1 MVEAAAEL
9 LAAEGPPALST
20 RRLAA
25 MVGASTSAVYTHF
38 GGMDGLVRAV
48 VHEGFSRLHD
58 RLALVAPTEDPV
70 TDLILLAH
78 AYRATAQQHPH
89 LYAVM
94 YGTAAVDGFS
104 PNDDDRQL
112 ARYTLSCLVSAVR
125 RAMAARRLRH
135 ADPHLVARQLW
146 ITLHGLVTLELGR
159 YLADPHDAGTCHD
172 AQLRTFLLGAGDRAE
187 EIERSLATAHR
198 RP

>member
-1 MVEAAAEL
+1 LVEAAAVL
-9 LAAEGPPALST
+9 LAAEGPAALST

-25 MVGASTSAVYTHF
+25 MVGASTSAVYTRF

-58 RLALVAPTEDPV
+58 RLALVAATDDPV
-70 TDLILLAH
+70 ADLILLAR
-78 AYRATAQQHPH
+78 AYRAAARQHPD

-104 PNDDDRQL
+104 PNDDDRRL
-112 ARYTLSCLVSAVR
+112 AQYTLSFLVAAVR

-135 ADPHLVARQLW
+135 ADPHLLARQLW
-146 ITLHGLVTLELGR
+146 ISLHGLVTLELGR
-159 YLADPHDAGTCHD
+159 YLADPHDADTCHD

-187 EIERSLATAHR
+187 GIDHSLTTAR
-198 RP
+198 RR